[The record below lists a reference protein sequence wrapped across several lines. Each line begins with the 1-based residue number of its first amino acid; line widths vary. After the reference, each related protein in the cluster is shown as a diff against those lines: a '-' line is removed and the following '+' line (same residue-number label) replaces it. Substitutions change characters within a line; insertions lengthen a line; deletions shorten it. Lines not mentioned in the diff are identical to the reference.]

1 MRHRSAI
8 LVLVLATV
16 ACPAC
21 GNPAASASAV
31 TRAAAKVTFEARAAR
46 NWAAKAAI
54 LCGAATKK
62 GAASTRRVKA
72 EGERCFMHK
81 GAK

>member
-21 GNPAASASAV
+21 GNPADSASAV

-46 NWAAKAAI
+46 NWAAKAAS
-54 LCGAATKK
+54 LCGAPTKK
-62 GAASTRRVKA
+62 GAACYAPGQGGGRKVLHA
-72 EGERCFMHK
+72 QG
-81 GAK
+81 G